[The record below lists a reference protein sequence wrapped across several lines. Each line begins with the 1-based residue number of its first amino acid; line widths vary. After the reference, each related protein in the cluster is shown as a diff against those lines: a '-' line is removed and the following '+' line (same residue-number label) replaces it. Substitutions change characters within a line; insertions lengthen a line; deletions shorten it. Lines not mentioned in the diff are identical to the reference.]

1 MRKLVIGSKLTLLK
15 SSAKIETSD
24 LSAVVKYKCWSE
36 REAKKEKERFT
47 KLIQDKWIEQNN
59 RDATNRK
66 KGKKTEQ
73 KYIYISKEA
82 HWSSCKQNNKNQS
95 EIEKETVTK
104 KNKRWTDFEQTA
116 RYGTEDSEQR

>member
-73 KYIYISKEA
+73 KYISKEA

-104 KNKRWTDFEQTA
+104 KK
-116 RYGTEDSEQR
+116 